1 MDLLI
6 DEVSSNLHMFT
17 IDDTFVH
24 TFVFQG
30 TVTSSS
36 VRSSI
41 LLIFSGGGGVCC
53 NEQIL
58 TTSDRYIYAPSVWL
72 SFLGKEMLHTFILL
86 VHSFFDG
93 LNNRG
98 EGEAQFVLYFDV

>member
-17 IDDTFVH
+17 VEDTVVH

-41 LLIFSGGGGVCC
+41 LLIFSGGGGSVMNRRYGSACTF
-53 NEQIL
+53 IL
-58 TTSDRYIYAPSVWL
+58 TTSDRYIYAPSV
-72 SFLGKEMLHTFILL
+72 
-86 VHSFFDG
+86 
-93 LNNRG
+93 
-98 EGEAQFVLYFDV
+98 